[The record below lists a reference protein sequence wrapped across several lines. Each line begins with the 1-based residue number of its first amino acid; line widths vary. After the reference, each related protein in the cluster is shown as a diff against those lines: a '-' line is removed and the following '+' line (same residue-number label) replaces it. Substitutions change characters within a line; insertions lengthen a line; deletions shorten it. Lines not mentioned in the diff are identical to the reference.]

1 MQCNVGETDKIIRIV
16 FGVVIIGVVGF
27 YSNSWWGVV
36 GIVPIVTA
44 LVSWCPVYTMFG
56 MSTCKKD

>member
-1 MQCNVGETDKIIRIV
+1 MQCNIGETDKVIRIV
-16 FGVVIIGVVGF
+16 FGIVIMGVGF